1 MVAYLVLEFAS
12 VLKGN
17 WIHNEVTMDVLGIQ
31 MHRHKHLVSV
41 SPHPASRFLA
51 DLECRLRRD
60 LARPKALDSVIGH
73 HTATVAKA
81 FLNGHHFPIG
91 ILLGAVDSTNEH
103 GTVRLSIIGGV
114 FQRVIEVTV

>member
-1 MVAYLVLEFAS
+1 MVAYFVLEFAP

-17 WIHNEVTMDVLGIQ
+17 RIHHKVAMDVFGVQ
-31 MHRHKHLVSV
+31 MHRHKHLIPF

-60 LARPKALDSVIGH
+60 LTRPKALDSVIGY

-91 ILLGAVDSTNEH
+91 ILLGTVDSTNEH
-103 GTVRLSIIGGV
+103 GAVCLGIIGGV
-114 FQRVIEVTV
+114 FQRIVEVAV